1 MWNKNH
7 LSTYNKAESPLFSVQ
22 DNGKV
27 DILNKQGD
35 EKKIG
40 LTPDGMYVLMQ
51 AWLQTNHMLDREK
64 RDKLIELLK

>member
-7 LSTYNKAESPLFSVQ
+7 YSTYNTAEAPLFSVQ

-27 DILNKQGD
+27 DILYKQGD
-35 EKKIG
+35 DKKIG

-51 AWLQTNHMLDREK
+51 AWLKSNHMLDKEK